1 MSAPL
6 HMESPGGADNGDVLA
21 SIRRLISSG
30 DAAAPPLAQ
39 QGAAVGST
47 SPDAAPG
54 NASPNVPFRLRPD
67 ALVATSAMGA
77 PSEPLA
83 DPSPPRSLADP
94 ALLSPGRTERPEALV
109 ITSAMGVPSELPAD
123 PAPPRSLADPAPLSP
138 GRAERPDALVA
149 TSDMGKPSE
158 APANPA
164 PRSPADPALLS
175 PGRANSAPLSR
186 NPAEDAQAPH
196 IAPPPT
202 APTAACAA
210 ATIPAARPEPQS
222 DDEGTNMHAL
232 HPTTAP
238 HFHLDATAEPAAAE
252 APPQLHIPAPA
263 STTPD
268 AAPADNPLRALL
280 RGAVRDELEREMR
293 HRLETDLRQLIR
305 TELSAALTEALTRP
319 AAA

>member
-30 DAAAPPLAQ
+30 DAAAPSLAP
-39 QGAAVGST
+39 QG
-47 SPDAAPG
+47 AAPG

-77 PSEPLA
+77 LSEPLA
-83 DPSPPRSLADP
+83 DPAPRSLADP
-94 ALLSPGRTERPEALV
+94 ALLSPGRT
-109 ITSAMGVPSELPAD
+109 D
-123 PAPPRSLADPAPLSP
+123 
-138 GRAERPDALVA
+138 
-149 TSDMGKPSE
+149 
-158 APANPA
+158 
-164 PRSPADPALLS
+164 
-175 PGRANSAPLSR
+175 SAPLSR

-222 DDEGTNMHAL
+222 DDEGTDMHVL
-232 HPTTAP
+232 HPATAP
-238 HFHLDATAEPAAAE
+238 HVHLDATAEPAAAE
-252 APPQLHIPAPA
+252 ATPHLHIPAPA

>member
-6 HMESPGGADNGDVLA
+6 HMESSGGADNDDVLA

-39 QGAAVGST
+39 QGAAPGS
-47 SPDAAPG
+47 P
-54 NASPNVPFRLRPD
+54 SPNVPFRLRPD
-67 ALVATSAMGA
+67 ALVATSDMGVPPAA
-77 PSEPLA
+77 PA
-83 DPSPPRSLADP
+83 PPRSLADP
-94 ALLSPGRTERPEALV
+94 ALLSPGRAERSDALGA
-109 ITSAMGVPSELPAD
+109 TSAMGVASEP
-123 PAPPRSLADPAPLSP
+123 LADPAP
-138 GRAERPDALVA
+138 
-149 TSDMGKPSE
+149 
-158 APANPA
+158 
-164 PRSPADPALLS
+164 RSLADPALLS
-175 PGRANSAPLSR
+175 PGRTDSAPLSR
-186 NPAEDAQAPH
+186 NLAEDAQAPH

-222 DDEGTNMHAL
+222 DDEGTDMHAL

-238 HFHLDATAEPAAAE
+238 HFHPDATAEPAAAE

-305 TELSAALTEALTRP
+305 TELSAALTEALARP